1 MPSLITID
9 IRPDAGSPKHSP
21 EPGSSIPGFRISP
34 DVWGPDQN
42 LTPPEHFM
50 LLRVSTPTSDVYPR
64 AAYDPTA
71 SPPEILLSE
80 MTQRQ
85 DAAID
90 AGGVDTTGIP
100 TGAPEYPVSRWRP
113 GLTALADKPDTCLDE
128 AINSFQDVIGQDDR
142 CATAAPTI
150 IACVNL
156 VAGKVMLFE
165 TDDSHAGGVTA
176 TEVGMT
182 HSDALPARQTWVE
195 SLTSPPPWPQ
205 SCLTDV
211 GRQEGLAGSGAHA
224 A

>member
-1 MPSLITID
+1 MPDLQNTVPN
-9 IRPDAGSPKHSP
+9 PDPA
-21 EPGSSIPGFRISP
+21 F
-34 DVWGPDQN
+34 
-42 LTPPEHFM
+42 
-50 LLRVSTPTSDVYPR
+50 RVSGSHRMCGVRIRTLHHQSTLCS
-64 AAYDPTA
+64 
-71 SPPEILLSE
+71 SGPPEILLSE

-113 GLTALADKPDTCLDE
+113 GLTALADEPDTCLDE

-211 GRQEGLAGSGAHA
+211 GRQEGLAGSGAVSLPSKTLDGFPLRCSRGVLSGSYILFLVC
-224 A
+224 